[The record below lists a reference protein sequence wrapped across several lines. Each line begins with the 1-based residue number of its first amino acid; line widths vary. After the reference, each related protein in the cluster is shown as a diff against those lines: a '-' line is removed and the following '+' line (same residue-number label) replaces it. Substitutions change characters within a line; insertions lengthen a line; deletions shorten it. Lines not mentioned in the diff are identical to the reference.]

1 MSGSFLPPTVATLI
15 ADTKEYSAKMAEA
28 QGQMDSL
35 GASSDAAGNKFT
47 NFANKASTAVI
58 GVGVA
63 IAAYG
68 IDRAIKYQEALDQIQ
83 NTTNA
88 TASQM
93 AYLRTEILNLSDQTA
108 TSTTDIATAFQ
119 SAMQAGYGMA
129 QSVQMVSAAAKVAQI
144 TNTDLGTTITT
155 LIGIEGLQL
164 AKGESVAQISDLM
177 VKANKAHVGSLSD
190 LVGILGGKVG
200 AALDLYHVKLS
211 TALAIGDVFSRSN
224 FTNSRAITSMV
235 NALGKMQM
243 PLENTTTSVEHQAA
257 TLKKAASTT
266 TTTTLTQSAFALAVE
281 KVGLNAQ
288 QLSTAASKPGGL
300 INVLKII
307 GDQSKA
313 TGTNVNTYLNAVFG
327 TMAAGPANLLLQHV
341 GELVTLQTSFGSASS
356 KGLAQSW
363 DTVTKQMSF
372 QLKQIETQLANAFTR
387 IGLVLLPKVEDVVKW
402 GEDLINW
409 FKGHPLVSKIASDAA
424 IGLFTASVAYKIGTG
439 LVSVVKTIG
448 GWFSTSEM
456 TANTGAMEVLSA
468 SLDANTAALAGEA
481 GTTGAVAGGAALSGA
496 GLVRPGRGED
506 RPGGPRY
513 RRSRSGFCRN
523 DRATQQHLWSPGV
536 GDGRHPQLSRRKD
549 PSDGQTRLR
558 RHGLYQGELELP
570 RLPEH
575 DRHSARPCGASSH
588 DQGPGLPRDFYGTNV
603 DKALKLM
610 QQAAPLT
617 TWWINNQT
625 GTLVTNV
632 KESAKLKTELAGFKE
647 YKKVGNAYVKIS
659 VHVS

>member
-243 PLENTTTSVEHQAA
+243 PLENTTTAIAHHSA
-257 TLKKAASTT
+257 TLTTAAYTT
-266 TTTTLTQSAFALAVE
+266 TTTTLAQSAFALAVE

-327 TMAAGPANLLLQHV
+327 TMAAGPANLLLQHL
-341 GELVTLQTSFGSASS
+341 GELGTLQTSFGSASS

-363 DTVTKQMSF
+363 DTVTTQMSF

-402 GEDLINW
+402 GEDLITW
-409 FKGHPLVSKIASDAA
+409 FKDHPLVSKIASDAA
-424 IGLFTASVAYKIGTG
+424 IGLFAASVAYKIGSG

-448 GWFSTSEM
+448 GWFSTTEL
-456 TANTGAMEVLSA
+456 TANTGAMGVLSA
-468 SLDANTAALAGEA
+468 SLDANTAALGGETGVVGAAG
-481 GTTGAVAGGAALSGA
+481 GGAALSGVGLFAKGAARIGEA
-496 GLVRPGRGED
+496 GIVIAAAVAAFAGTTALLNSIFGRQNQGMGDILNYLEGKIHPTAKLGSVGMAFTKANSNFPAYQNTID
-506 RPGGPRY
+506 TLHGP
-513 RRSRSGFCRN
+513 
-523 DRATQQHLWSPGV
+523 V
-536 GDGRHPQLSRRKD
+536 GRVPTTKA
-549 PSDGQTRLR
+549 PV
-558 RHGLYQGELELP
+558 YLE
-570 RLPEH
+570 
-575 DRHSARPCGASSH
+575 
-588 DQGPGLPRDFYGTNV
+588 DFYGTNV

-625 GTLVTNV
+625 GTLVTSV